1 MSLSSSPRSAR
12 SLDRQRELELFRVS
26 ARSTLTP
33 TTGRHLDELLAEAID
48 WRYVLSVGGLH
59 GVLPLMNLHLG
70 SRETVPSAVRRD
82 LQERS
87 ERVARSN
94 LYLSAQL
101 TLIADALDRAGCPA
115 VVLKGPAVAA
125 TLYPNLSLREFGD
138 LDLLVRRTDVAGAMQ
153 VIRSLG
159 FVPWRTAAGAQE
171 EAMHQIEYSRTFTR
185 PGDDLD
191 LDVHWDVA
199 RSFFTGRVEAE
210 ALWTEAMEFTLHG
223 RVLRGLSPTALLLA
237 LCVHGA
243 KHGPFP
249 WPRMKWIC
257 DVAEFVRGAGDFDWI
272 AAVRRSEELGCRR
285 TMLLGLAL
293 SRPLL
298 DDPLPEAI
306 ESELALESR
315 VEDLAGRIWAWLSQ
329 DTPVLLSFKER
340 VAIDMTL
347 IDSGAARLTYAV
359 RRLFTPT
366 SRDWG
371 STRLPERF
379 GFLYMPIRIA
389 RLAGQYVR
397 HPGRIRLL
405 LRRSVPPSH
414 SDGAS

>member
-1 MSLSSSPRSAR
+1 MSISPALLSAR
-12 SLDRQRELELFRVS
+12 ALDRQREAELFRVS
-26 ARSTLTP
+26 ARSTLSP
-33 TTGRHLDELLAEAID
+33 PAGRHLDELLAEQID

-70 SRETVPSAVRRD
+70 SRETVPAAVRRD

-101 TLIADALDRAGCPA
+101 TVISDALDRAGCPA

-125 TLYPNLSLREFGD
+125 TLYPSLSLREFGD
-138 LDLLVRRTDVAGAMQ
+138 LDLLVRRTDLAGAME
-153 VIRSLG
+153 VVRSLG

-171 EAMHQIEYSRTFTR
+171 EAMHQIEYSLTFTR
-185 PGDDLD
+185 PSDDLD
-191 LDVHWDVA
+191 LDMHWDVA

-210 ALWTEAMEFTLHG
+210 ALWTETTGFTLHG
-223 RVLRGLSPTALLLA
+223 RELRGLSPTALLLA

-249 WPRMKWIC
+249 WPRLKWIC
-257 DVAEFVRGAGDFDWI
+257 DIAEFVRSAGEFDWD

-298 DDPLPEAI
+298 DHPLPEAI
-306 ESELALESR
+306 EAELGLESR
-315 VEDLAGRIWAWLSQ
+315 VEDLAARIWVWLSL
-329 DTPVLLSFKER
+329 DAPVSLSFKER

-347 IDSGAARLTYAV
+347 IDSGAARLSYAV

-366 SRDWG
+366 QKDWG
-371 STRLPERF
+371 STRLPGRF

-389 RLAGQYVR
+389 RLSGQYVR
-397 HPGRIRLL
+397 HPGRLRLL
-405 LRRSVPPSH
+405 LRRSVSSSD
-414 SDGAS
+414 SDGTS